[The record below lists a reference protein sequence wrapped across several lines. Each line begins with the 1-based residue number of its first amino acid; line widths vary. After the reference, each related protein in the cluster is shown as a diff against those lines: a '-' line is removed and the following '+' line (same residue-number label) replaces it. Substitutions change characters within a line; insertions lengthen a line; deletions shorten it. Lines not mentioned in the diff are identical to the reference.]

1 MQGEEGDVEI
11 HDNSCMFMWRFFSK
25 CDKIIWVNLLLF
37 GGSIIMDKDERL
49 LKIILRYREELQRK
63 IKERQYEMQQDNND
77 HYLIYNALGFTS
89 KEGYQID
96 FQQNVGRFLYKY
108 AGSLLEE
115 LAIKCI
121 KEAYPDAK
129 EKVKLPNTIDKSPK
143 TVEIDCLVG
152 KRAYEIKWKDA
163 TTDGDHIKKEH
174 KRVKIIKDA
183 GYVPIRI
190 MFFEP
195 NRDQAIKIQAKLKKL
210 YEDIGGEY
218 YSGEDAWRYLKKET
232 GIDLKKLFE
241 KLKE

>member
-1 MQGEEGDVEI
+1 MA
-11 HDNSCMFMWRFFSK
+11 N
-25 CDKIIWVNLLLF
+25 
-37 GGSIIMDKDERL
+37 DERL
-49 LKIILRYREELQRK
+49 YRIIMRYKEELQKK
-63 IKERQYEMQQDNND
+63 IKEREEEMKQDNND

-115 LAIKCI
+115 LAIKCM

-129 EKVKLPNTIDKSPK
+129 IKVKLPNTIDKSPK

-152 KRAYEIKWKDA
+152 NMAYEIKWKDA
-163 TTDGDHIKKEH
+163 TTDGNHIKKEH
-174 KRVKIIKDA
+174 KRVQIIKEA
-183 GYVPIRI
+183 GYVPVRI

-195 NRDQAIKIQAKLKKL
+195 NREQAIKIQANLKKL

-218 YSGEDAWRYLKKET
+218 YSGEDAWNYLKKKT
-232 GIDLKKLFE
+232 GIDLKRIFE

>member
-1 MQGEEGDVEI
+1 
-11 HDNSCMFMWRFFSK
+11 
-25 CDKIIWVNLLLF
+25 
-37 GGSIIMDKDERL
+37 
-49 LKIILRYREELQRK
+49 
-63 IKERQYEMQQDNND
+63 MQQDNND

-163 TTDGDHIKKEH
+163 TTDGDHIKKEATNRRNAPSWSVSATTYRH
-174 KRVKIIKDA
+174 IPPPCHAARR
-183 GYVPIRI
+183 RI
-190 MFFEP
+190 F
-195 NRDQAIKIQAKLKKL
+195 
-210 YEDIGGEY
+210 
-218 YSGEDAWRYLKKET
+218 
-232 GIDLKKLFE
+232 
-241 KLKE
+241 

>member
-1 MQGEEGDVEI
+1 MT
-11 HDNSCMFMWRFFSK
+11 N
-25 CDKIIWVNLLLF
+25 
-37 GGSIIMDKDERL
+37 DERL
-49 LKIILRYREELQRK
+49 LKIVLRYKEELQKK
-63 IKERQYEMQQDNND
+63 IKEREQEMQQDNND

-89 KEGYQID
+89 REGYQID

-115 LAIKCI
+115 LAIKCM

-129 EKVKLPNTIDKSPK
+129 VKVKLPNTIDKSPK

-152 KRAYEIKWKDA
+152 NKAYEIKWKDA

-174 KRVKIIKDA
+174 KRVRIIKEA
-183 GYVPIRI
+183 GYVPVRI

-195 NRDQAIKIQAKLKKL
+195 NRDQAVKIQAKLKKL

-218 YSGEDAWRYLKKET
+218 YSGQDAWRHLKRET

>member
-1 MQGEEGDVEI
+1 MS
-11 HDNSCMFMWRFFSK
+11 N
-25 CDKIIWVNLLLF
+25 
-37 GGSIIMDKDERL
+37 DERL
-49 LKIILRYREELQRK
+49 YKIIMRYKEELQKK
-63 IKERQYEMQQDNND
+63 IKEREEEMKQDNND

-115 LAIKCI
+115 LAIKCM

-129 EKVKLPNTIDKSPK
+129 VKVKLSNTIDKSPK

-152 KRAYEIKWKDA
+152 NMAYEIKWKDA

-174 KRVKIIKDA
+174 KRVQIIKEA
-183 GYVPIRI
+183 GYVPVRI

-195 NRDQAIKIQAKLKKL
+195 NREQAIKIQANLKKL
-210 YEDIGGEY
+210 YEEIGGEY
-218 YSGEDAWRYLKKET
+218 YSGEDAWNYLKKKT